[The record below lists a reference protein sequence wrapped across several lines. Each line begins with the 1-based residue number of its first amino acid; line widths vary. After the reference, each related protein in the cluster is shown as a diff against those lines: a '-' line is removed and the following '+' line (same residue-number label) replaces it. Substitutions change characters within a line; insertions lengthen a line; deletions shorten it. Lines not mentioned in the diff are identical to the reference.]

1 MKNKKNTTEN
11 IEKYADC
18 MNDDEAI
25 RITKKYC
32 YDPNAYLVKRNPDPA
47 VTVPGNCTT
56 AVCFALRLAEGYD
69 LPDFIGDYLSTFW
82 TKEIRTEQ
90 QYKTPGGN
98 YLIFVNLNK
107 VLPDEKG
114 MLYHD
119 KLEIEFS
126 QAEEFVVGRIRYA
139 MRYMTDPENGG
150 EFLAEPA
157 PVLVQDIW
165 FNVVSYMMAPY
176 SFTTPVEEFS
186 DFIMTTS
193 MEKLSGWLKAN
204 DTDLPEDVVKQP

>member
-32 YDPNAYLVKRNPDPA
+32 YDPNAYLVKRNPDAA

-107 VLPDEKG
+107 VMPDEKG
-114 MLYHD
+114 MLYH
-119 KLEIEFS
+119 
-126 QAEEFVVGRIRYA
+126 
-139 MRYMTDPENGG
+139 
-150 EFLAEPA
+150 
-157 PVLVQDIW
+157 
-165 FNVVSYMMAPY
+165 
-176 SFTTPVEEFS
+176 
-186 DFIMTTS
+186 
-193 MEKLSGWLKAN
+193 EKIK
-204 DTDLPEDVVKQP
+204 